1 MNEEIKAFLEELTVL
16 SNKYDIAITGP
27 TYSEIILR
35 NAIDIEGA
43 TDDIF
48 EYAWYNFETDEYE
61 IIDRD
66 KAIQEDQWEIKESLK
81 IELPNEIIPIEF
93 INLEIK
99 YFIRNML
106 KMSNDEGKIN
116 EEESQDL
123 FYQFK
128 DTLLENI
135 DLQNWLIYEP
145 NPLNEPSIRAIDF
158 YQNMYTFINNIEVSS
173 KNSNESED
181 IIYENVLKLF
191 IDTLETQLFN
201 TSPVYVYYPDKLDQ
215 ENITNN
221 DEE

>member
-1 MNEEIKAFLEELTVL
+1 
-16 SNKYDIAITGP
+16 
-27 TYSEIILR
+27 
-35 NAIDIEGA
+35 
-43 TDDIF
+43 
-48 EYAWYNFETDEYE
+48 
-61 IIDRD
+61 
-66 KAIQEDQWEIKESLK
+66 
-81 IELPNEIIPIEF
+81 
-93 INLEIK
+93 
-99 YFIRNML
+99 ML

-116 EEESQDL
+116 EEEAQDL

-128 DTLLENI
+128 NTLLENI

-145 NPLNEPSIRAIDF
+145 NLLNEPSIIAIDF
-158 YQNMYTFINNIEVSS
+158 YQSMYTFINNIEVSS

-201 TSPVYVYYPDKLDQ
+201 TSLVYVYYPYKLDQ